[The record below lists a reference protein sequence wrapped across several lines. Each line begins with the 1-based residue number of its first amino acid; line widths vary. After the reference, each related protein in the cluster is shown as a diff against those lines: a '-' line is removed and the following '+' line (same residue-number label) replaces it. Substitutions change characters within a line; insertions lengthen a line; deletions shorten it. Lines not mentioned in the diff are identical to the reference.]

1 MITASQLYNHL
12 SCPHRVSMDA
22 FGDPAQRDEPNPFIE
37 LLWERGSLFERDTIA
52 ALAAPFTDLS
62 ALAGDEKERETRAA
76 IARGDSLIYSGRLTE
91 GELLGQ
97 PDLLRRE
104 TVAPDGRA
112 LYVAIDIK
120 SGAGEEGVG
129 DDDVEEGKPKKTY
142 GVQLALYTDILI
154 RMGVSAARHAF
165 IWDVRRN
172 EVRYDLDVPLG
183 PRTRDS
189 IWSIYLRARNEV
201 SAVLARQA
209 VTRSAASSTCK
220 LCVWRSACLRE
231 LRAANDL
238 TLLPELGRT
247 KRDALCVEF
256 PTLADLAGANVERYI
271 DGKRTPLARVGPDL
285 LRKFQ
290 ARARIAIDPNPIPY
304 LKRAIPLP
312 DADTELFF
320 DIETDPM
327 RDLCY
332 LHGFVLRQ
340 GRSVESER
348 FVAFFADEP
357 TPQKERDAFAAA
369 WAFIQSHPTASV
381 YIYSKYERTIYRK
394 LAEKYPEVCAPDEI
408 ERLFAPARTIDLYG
422 DVVRPWSE
430 WPTMDFSVKSIAKA
444 LGFEWRDKHPSGA
457 ASIQWFDEYLK
468 SKSAADKQRILDY
481 NEDDCR
487 AMRVLADAI
496 RKMPIRGLGD
506 ERKGTE

>member
-37 LLWERGSLFERDTIA
+37 LLWERGSLFERETIA
-52 ALAAPFTDLS
+52 AIGAPFTDLS
-62 ALAGDEKERETRAA
+62 TLTGDEKECATRAA
-76 IARGDSLIYSGRLTE
+76 IARGDALIYNGRLTE

-104 TVAPDGRA
+104 SISPAGQA

-120 SGAGEEGVG
+120 SGAGEEGG
-129 DDDVEEGKPKKTY
+129 GEDDEAEGKLKRTY
-142 GVQLALYTDILI
+142 GVQIALYTDILI
-154 RMGVSAARHAF
+154 QMGVSAARYAF
-165 IWDVRRN
+165 IWDVHGS
-172 EVRYDLDVPLG
+172 EVRYDLDAPLG
-183 PRTRDS
+183 PRTPDS
-189 IWSIYLRARNEV
+189 VWSVYLRARNDV
-201 SAVLARQA
+201 SAVLARQV
-209 VTRSAASSTCK
+209 VTKGAASSACK
-220 LCVWRSACLRE
+220 VCVWRSACLRE

-238 TLLPELGRT
+238 TMLPELGRA
-247 KRDALCVEF
+247 KRDALCSEF

-271 DGKRTPLARVGPDL
+271 DGKKTPFAKIGADA
-285 LRKFQ
+285 LRKFR
-290 ARARIAIDPNPIPY
+290 ARAQMAVDPRPVPY
-304 LKRAIPLP
+304 LKRVVRLP
-312 DADTELFF
+312 AVDTELFF

-332 LHGFVLRQ
+332 LHGFVVRH
-340 GRSVESER
+340 GRSNESER

-357 TPQKERDAFAAA
+357 TEDAERDAFAAA
-369 WAFIQSHPTASV
+369 WAYIQSHPAAAI

-394 LAEKYPEVCAPDEI
+394 LVGKYPDVCSPADVDQ
-408 ERLFAPARTIDLYG
+408 LFAPAKTIDLYG
-422 DVVRPWSE
+422 DVVKPASE
-430 WPTMDFSVKSIAKA
+430 WPTIDFSVKSIAKA

-457 ASIQWFDEYLK
+457 ASIQWFEEYLK
-468 SKSAADKQRILDY
+468 SGSAADKQRILDY

-496 RKMPIRGLGD
+496 RTMPVRS
-506 ERKGTE
+506 